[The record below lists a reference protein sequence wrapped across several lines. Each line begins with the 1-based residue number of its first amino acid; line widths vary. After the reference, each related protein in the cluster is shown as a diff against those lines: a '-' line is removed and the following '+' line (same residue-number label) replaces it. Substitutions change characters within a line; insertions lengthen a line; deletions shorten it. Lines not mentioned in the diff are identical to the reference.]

1 MWTLRLM
8 PRFQETDALG
18 HINNTVPAI
27 WFEQAREP
35 LFRLFTPDLD
45 VKDWHL
51 IVAGY
56 NIQFQAELQYGREV
70 AIRTGI
76 SHIGNSSFKIRQE
89 AWQDGKCCVVG
100 ETAMVH
106 FDHGLKKSKPL
117 TAELKE
123 QLSIHM
129 VE

>member
-1 MWTLRLM
+1 MWTLDLM

-35 LFRLFTPDLD
+35 LFRIFTPSLD
-45 VKDWHL
+45 VNDWHL

-56 NIQFQAELQYGREV
+56 NIQFQAELQYGQAVEV
-70 AIRTGI
+70 RTSI
-76 SHIGNSSFKIRQE
+76 SRIGNSSFTIRQQ
-89 AWQDGKCCVVG
+89 AWQQGQCCVVG

-106 FDHGLKKSKPL
+106 FDHGVKKSKPL
-117 TAELKE
+117 TEPQRQALAEH
-123 QLSIHM
+123 QQ
-129 VE
+129 